1 MAASEP
7 IVILL
12 GSNIAPEEG
21 IVRGFRHLRER
32 FPVVRASSVYETEP
46 VATRSRSPKFLNA
59 AVEIAADLEPEAIK
73 YEVLRDIESSMGRVR
88 VPGDKSAPRIID
100 LDLVIYGD
108 RVMESPLT
116 LPDPTLLTN
125 AYAAV
130 PVAEIVPGYVHP
142 LARKPMAEIAR
153 GLPDAG
159 IVVRRDLRLEV

>member
-1 MAASEP
+1 MAGSEP

-46 VATRSRSPKFLNA
+46 VATRRGSPKFLNA
-59 AVEIAADLEPEAIK
+59 AVEIAADLDPEAIK
-73 YEVLRDIESSMGRVR
+73 YGVLRDIESAMGRVR

-108 RVMESPLT
+108 RVTASPVT
-116 LPDPTLLTN
+116 LPDPALLAC

-130 PVAEIVPGYVHP
+130 PVAEIVPDYVHP
-142 LARKPMAEIAR
+142 VARRSMAEIAR
-153 GLPDAG
+153 GLGDAG
-159 IVVRRDLRLEV
+159 IVVRKDVRLEA